1 MYADIYNYHYKKG
14 EKGMDMKKAGDGVN
28 LYFKMLKW
36 LLGIFTCLFM
46 IASPALTIYV
56 SGEA

>member
-1 MYADIYNYHYKKG
+1 MYADINNYHYNK
-14 EKGMDMKKAGDGVN
+14 EQRGMDMKKAGDGVN
-28 LYFKMLKW
+28 LYFKILKW

-46 IASPALTIYV
+46 IASPALTIYF